1 MESMK
6 STRASAFLAV
16 SLVALF
22 SAGCATKKYVQTK
35 VIQPLE
41 AKISGV
47 DKKTDA
53 NSTQITEVDRK
64 AEAGISDV
72 NSKAENAAQSAAKA
86 GKDAQDAQTLAQK
99 GVDQAGAVA
108 KDLDNVD
115 NYQQVKED
123 KVLFRFNHSDLTS
136 EDKQKLDDIAQ
147 SVASMKHYALEV
159 QGYTDKTGTKDYNL
173 ELSRRRADAVVRY
186 LTEAHNVPLVKIH
199 MLGYGPDKPAQPNNT
214 REGRKENRRVEVRI
228 LAPQLASPQTAQTPQ
243 STNNTGTQP

>member
-1 MESMK
+1 MESLK
-6 STRASAFLAV
+6 SPRVISVLAV
-16 SLVALF
+16 GLVALF
-22 SAGCATKKYVQTK
+22 TASCATKKYVQTK
-35 VIQPLE
+35 VLQPLE

-47 DKKTDA
+47 DKKTDE

-99 GVDQAGAVA
+99 GVDQASAVA

-115 NYQQVKED
+115 NYQPVKDE
-123 KVLFRFNHSDLTS
+123 KVLFRFNRSDLTS
-136 EDKQKLDDIAQ
+136 EDKQKLDELAQ

-173 ELSRRRADAVVRY
+173 ELSRRRADSVVRY
-186 LTEAHNVPLVKIH
+186 LTEVHNVPLVKIH
-199 MLGYGPDKPAQPNNT
+199 MLGYGPDQPAQPNNT

-228 LAPQLASPQTAQTPQ
+228 LAPQLASAQAAQTQ
-243 STNNTGTQP
+243 STNDTGTQP

>member
-1 MESMK
+1 MNK
-6 STRASAFLAV
+6 LV
-16 SLVALF
+16 YVALLMTLGVAF
-22 SAGCATKKYVQTK
+22 ESGCATKKYVQTK

-47 DKKTDA
+47 DKKTDE

-99 GVDQAGAVA
+99 GVDQASAVA

-115 NYQQVKED
+115 NYQPVKDE

-136 EDKQKLDDIAQ
+136 EEKQKLDDLAQ
-147 SVASMKHYALEV
+147 SVASMKHYVLEV

-173 ELSRRRADAVVRY
+173 ELSRRRADSVVRY
-186 LTEAHNVPLVKIH
+186 LTEVHNVPLVKIH

-228 LAPQLASPQTAQTPQ
+228 LAPQLGSAQTAQTQ

>member
-1 MESMK
+1 M
-6 STRASAFLAV
+6 
-16 SLVALF
+16 
-22 SAGCATKKYVQTK
+22 
-35 VIQPLE
+35 
-41 AKISGV
+41 
-47 DKKTDA
+47 DKKTEE

-99 GVDQAGAVA
+99 GVDQASAVA

-115 NYQQVKED
+115 NYQPVKDE
-123 KVLFRFNHSDLTS
+123 KVLFRFNRSDLTS
-136 EDKQKLDDIAQ
+136 EDKQKLDELAQ

-173 ELSRRRADAVVRY
+173 ELSRRRADSVVRY

-199 MLGYGPDKPAQPNNT
+199 MLGYGPDQPAQPNNT

-228 LAPQLASPQTAQTPQ
+228 LAPQLASAQAAQTQ
-243 STNNTGTQP
+243 STNDTGTQP

>member
-1 MESMK
+1 MESLK

-16 SLVALF
+16 GLAALF
-22 SAGCATKKYVQTK
+22 SASCATKKYVQTK
-35 VIQPLE
+35 VVRPLE

-47 DKKTDA
+47 DKKTDE

-72 NSKAENAAQSAAKA
+72 NSKAENAAQAAAKA

-99 GVDQAGAVA
+99 GVDQASVVA

-115 NYQQVKED
+115 NYQPVKDE
-123 KVLFRFNHSDLTS
+123 KVLFRFNRSDLTS
-136 EDKQKLDDIAQ
+136 EEKQKLDDLAQ
-147 SVASMKHYALEV
+147 SVASMKHYVLEV

-173 ELSRRRADAVVRY
+173 ELSRRRADSVVRY
-186 LTEAHNVPLVKIH
+186 LTEVHNIPLVKIH

-228 LAPQLASPQTAQTPQ
+228 LAPQLASAQSAQTQ

>member
-1 MESMK
+1 MESLK
-6 STRASAFLAV
+6 STRASAFVAV
-16 SLVALF
+16 GLVALF
-22 SAGCATKKYVQTK
+22 TASCATKKYVQTK
-35 VIQPLE
+35 VLQPLE

-47 DKKTDA
+47 DKKTEE

-99 GVDQAGAVA
+99 GVDQASAVA

-115 NYQQVKED
+115 NYQPVKDE
-123 KVLFRFNHSDLTS
+123 KVLFRFNRSDLTS
-136 EDKQKLDDIAQ
+136 EDKQKLDELAQ

-159 QGYTDKTGTKDYNL
+159 QGYTDNTGTKDYNL
-173 ELSRRRADAVVRY
+173 ELSRRRADSVVRY
-186 LTEAHNVPLVKIH
+186 LTEVHNVPLVKIH

-228 LAPQLASPQTAQTPQ
+228 LAPQLASAQSAQTQ